1 MSSKLANTR
10 ATTRLETPRLALV
23 PCAPDHLIALRE
35 QPERF
40 QSLVGFPIADG
51 MHGFYVSDAV
61 SATWVESLREAAG
74 KPPDPWT
81 YGFFIVER
89 STGGGTVIG
98 SAGFEGPPDAE
109 GVVEIAYGVDPS
121 RQGQGIATEAAGAL
135 VRFAAADP
143 RVRLL
148 RAHTLPEANASTRVL
163 RKCGFVH
170 IGGVVDPEDGPVW
183 RWERSAAHIGTA

>member
-1 MSSKLANTR
+1 MSSKPGNTR

-40 QSLVGFPIADG
+40 ESLVGFAVADG

-61 SATWVESLREAAG
+61 SATWLESLRAAAG
-74 KPPDPWT
+74 TPPDPWT

-89 STGGGTVIG
+89 SSGMVIG
-98 SAGFEGPPDAE
+98 SAGFKGPPDAQ
-109 GVVEIAYGVDPS
+109 GMVEIAYGVDPS
-121 RQGQGIATEAAGAL
+121 CQGQGFATEAAGAL
-135 VRFAAADP
+135 LRYAAADP

-163 RKCGFVH
+163 GKCGFVH
-170 IGGVVDPEDGPVW
+170 IGEVVDPEDGPVW
-183 RWERSAAHIGTA
+183 RWERSAAHIETP

>member
-1 MSSKLANTR
+1 MSSKPGNTR

-23 PCAPDHLIALRE
+23 ACAPDHLIALRE

-40 QSLVGFPIADG
+40 QSLVGFGVADG

-61 SATWVESLREAAG
+61 SAAWLESLRAAAG
-74 KPPDPWT
+74 TPPDPWT

-89 STGGGTVIG
+89 SSGMVIG
-98 SAGFEGPPDAE
+98 SAGFKGPPDAQ
-109 GVVEIAYGVDPS
+109 GMVEIAYGVDPS
-121 RQGQGIATEAAGAL
+121 CQGQGFATEAAGAL
-135 VRFAAADP
+135 LRYAAADP

-163 RKCGFVH
+163 GKCGFVH
-170 IGGVVDPEDGPVW
+170 IGEVVDPEDGPVW
-183 RWERSAAHIGTA
+183 RWERSAAHIGTP

>member
-1 MSSKLANTR
+1 MSIRQGTTR
-10 ATTRLETPRLALV
+10 ATTQLETPRLALV
-23 PCAPDHLIALRE
+23 ACAPDHLIALRE

-40 QSLVGFPIADG
+40 QSLVGYRVADG

-61 SATWVESLREAAG
+61 SAPWLEALRAAAG
-74 KPPDPWT
+74 GAPDPWS

-89 STGGGTVIG
+89 STGTVIG
-98 SAGFEGPPDAE
+98 SAGFKGPPDAE
-109 GVVEIAYGVDPS
+109 GRVEIAYGIDPS
-121 RQGQGIATEAAGAL
+121 RQGQGFATEAAGAL
-135 VRFAAADP
+135 LRFAAADP

-170 IGGVVDPEDGPVW
+170 IGEVVDPEDGPVW
-183 RWERSAAHIGTA
+183 RWERNAAHIGTT